1 MTPLFSKGKSLDNA
15 AQKKLPND
23 RQAASSLEY
32 AEAEIYCDG
41 ACSGN
46 PGKSGIGVVILFRG
60 NKENELRISEYIGEA
75 TNNIAEYT
83 SLLKGLTEADS
94 SGVKKV
100 KVFMDS
106 ELVVKQIKGDYKV
119 RNENL
124 KLLWI
129 KAKKLIDK
137 FDKFEISHVRRE
149 LNGEADSLARS
160 AVEGSKKRLR

>member
-1 MTPLFSKGKSLDNA
+1 MTPLFSKGKPFDDA
-15 AQKKLPND
+15 AQEKQPHD
-23 RQAASSLEY
+23 RQTASSSGY
-32 AEAEIYCDG
+32 SEAEIYCDG

-46 PGKSGIGVVILFRG
+46 PGRSGIGVVILFHG
-60 NKENELRISEYIGEA
+60 KKEKELRISEYIGEA

-100 KVFMDS
+100 RVFMDS
-106 ELVVKQIKGDYKV
+106 ELVVKQIKGEYKV

-124 KLLWI
+124 KHLWV
-129 KAKKLIDK
+129 KAMKLINK
-137 FDKFEISHVRRE
+137 LEEFKISHVRRE

-160 AVEGSKKRLR
+160 AVEGSKKHQR